1 MEISSEIKK
10 IIINLFGKILNS
22 KKSKCIFYH
31 DLHSDRRFSDMST
44 TIDMFEQHI
53 DIIRD
58 SNFKIVNEVTKEQGE
73 IEICFDDGLQ
83 GIYRNI
89 EVINR
94 LEVPIT
100 LFIITSLI
108 GEDIFLSK
116 EQIQELSIN
125 PFVKIGSH
133 THTHTDLSL
142 LSDRELELELE
153 ESKRILPEICRT
165 EIKSICLPKGLFNK
179 KVIHIANKLSYKK
192 QYCSIPGSYYDE
204 DFQSVKKRSLV
215 QFYHEKEFKNILHG
229 GDHILSLWYKLKHFR
244 K

>member
-1 MEISSEIKK
+1 MNNPDIFSFHNVSNK
-10 IIINLFGKILNS
+10 INLGLNNISTIKFKKILNLLLELS
-22 KKSKCIFYH
+22 KSK
-31 DLHSDRRFSDMST
+31 
-44 TIDMFEQHI
+44 
-53 DIIRD
+53 
-58 SNFKIVNEVTKEQGE
+58 E

-108 GEDIFLSK
+108 GEDNFLSK

-153 ESKRILPEICRT
+153 ESKRILTEICRT
-165 EIKSICLPKGLFNK
+165 EIKSICFPKGLFNK